1 MAHAWF
7 NRRSTW
13 RGMFIDLWTVPHC
26 ISGVVIGY
34 LIYFFTISFSVGFW
48 IALCIGI
55 GWELFERITRLSRT
69 EAYTNSIFD
78 IVAAQVAFCGTFYLL
93 ERYNNP
99 GLEAIIIAILC
110 ALFGG
115 LCLLGYRAFKY
126 YG

>member
-1 MAHAWF
+1 MAQWF

-13 RGMFIDLWTVPHC
+13 RGTYIDLWTVPHL
-26 ISGVVIGY
+26 ISGVIIGS
-34 LIYFFTISFSVGFW
+34 LIYFFHIPFSEGFW

-69 EAYTNSIFD
+69 EAYTNSVSD
-78 IVAAQVAFCGTFYLL
+78 IIAAQLGFCASFYLL
-93 ERYNNP
+93 QRFNNP
-99 GLEAIIIAILC
+99 SLEAVVVTILC
-110 ALFGG
+110 ALFGV

>member
-1 MAHAWF
+1 MARWF

-13 RGMFIDLWTVPHC
+13 RGTYIDLWTVPHL
-26 ISGVVIGY
+26 ISGIIIGF
-34 LIYFFTISFSVGFW
+34 LIYFFHISFSVGFW

-69 EAYTNSIFD
+69 EAYTNSVSD
-78 IVAAQVAFCGTFYLL
+78 IIAAQLGFCASFYLL
-93 ERYNNP
+93 QRFNNP
-99 GLEAIIIAILC
+99 SLEAAVVTILC
-110 ALFGG
+110 ALFGV